1 MDGKLRPVVAREAP
15 ARLLVDELAVTAVEG
30 ELARLDGRGHQRILQ
45 AEFAEFAHAV
55 RQQVDAD
62 TQRVDFGRGLKHAR
76 RDAGLVQAERQRQAA
91 DAGADDED
99 VGVAHSGWI
108 PRLATTSAQRARSRA
123 TISPSAAGVEV
134 AGLRPCASN
143 TVL

>member
-1 MDGKLRPVVAREAP
+1 MPSQPTATSPPCGGAVAKAP
-15 ARLLVDELAVTAVEG
+15 
-30 ELARLDGRGHQRILQ
+30 
-45 AEFAEFAHAV
+45 
-55 RQQVDAD
+55 
-62 TQRVDFGRGLKHAR
+62 RVDWGRRLEHAR
-76 RDAGLVQAERQRQAA
+76 RDAGVVEAERQRQAA
-91 DAGADDED
+91 DAGADNQD

-143 TVL
+143 TVLASGEPRIAAISRFSLSTSSAGVPLGAKKPYHISTSTPLSPIS